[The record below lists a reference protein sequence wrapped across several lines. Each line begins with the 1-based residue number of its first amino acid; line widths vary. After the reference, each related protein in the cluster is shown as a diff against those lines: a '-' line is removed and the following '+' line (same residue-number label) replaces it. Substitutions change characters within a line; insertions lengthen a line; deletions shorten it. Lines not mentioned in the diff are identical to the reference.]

1 MNTRYFLILI
11 FVCAT
16 SAFAQSNYGGA
27 PCEYHSIADSLC
39 TRCHPDLI
47 DGFKQR
53 NDWCAEHH
61 IPESQCYLCHP
72 EIAKPG
78 ERPALH
84 DHSEHSDHEEHGE
97 HDGHD
102 HAEHEDHDAKI
113 DEGKPRTSLFRA
125 NKDHCA
131 SNDAVIQLAS
141 IKTAERAGLKFLT
154 VSEAPVSEFVEASAE
169 VEFDATAAYAVTSLL
184 GGTIV
189 RWVAQPGEFVS
200 RGEVLAFCESFEA
213 ASLKAEYAHAAAIF
227 TLAQTEQT
235 RQNTLAAS
243 GLTSA
248 LDVQKSEAEFSRAQA
263 DMRRAESSL
272 RAAGLSQE
280 EIDELTCCAEMDV
293 TIPIRARVSGTLVEQ
308 RSELGAIIEP
318 GETIGLVAETGRLWV
333 EAQVR
338 ERDLSRL
345 RVGQAA
351 LLSSDGEGWNRCSGE
366 VVWVANSV
374 DELTRMGRVRV
385 AVNQNGESLRAHEFV
400 RVKFEVSSSDEL
412 VIPSESVQWEG
423 CCNVVFVAE
432 TPDRIK
438 PRKVDIEFTSGNGY
452 AVKGLNAG
460 EKIITSGS
468 YLLKTELMK
477 GSLGAGCCGQGA

>member
-1 MNTRYFLILI
+1 LI
-11 FVCAT
+11 ARAEYSGT
-16 SAFAQSNYGGA
+16 
-27 PCEYHSIADSLC
+27 PCEYHGVADSLC
-39 TRCHPDLI
+39 TRCHPALI

-61 IPESQCYLCHP
+61 IPESQCSLCHP
-72 EIAKPG
+72 ELAKPR
-78 ERPALH
+78 EAPAPH
-84 DHSEHSDHEEHGE
+84 DQSEHEGD
-97 HDGHD
+97 D
-102 HAEHEDHDAKI
+102 HAEQEETSATS
-113 DEGKPRTSLFRA
+113 ESGKPRTSLFRA
-125 NKDHCA
+125 NKGHCA
-131 SNDAVIQLAS
+131 SDDAVIQLAS
-141 IKTAERAGLKFLT
+141 IQTAERAGLKFLT

-189 RWVAQPGEFVS
+189 RWLAQPGEFVE
-200 RGEVLAFCESFEA
+200 RGEILAFCESFDA
-213 ASLKAEYAHAAAIF
+213 ASLKAEHAHAAAIF
-227 TLAQTEQT
+227 DLAQSERERQTTLAT
-235 RQNTLAAS
+235 S
-243 GLTSA
+243 GLTSS
-248 LDVQKSEAEFSRAQA
+248 LEVQKAEAEFSRAQA
-263 DMRRAESSL
+263 DKRKAESSL
-272 RAAGLSQE
+272 KAAGLSQE
-280 EIDELTCCAEMDV
+280 EIDELTCCPEMDV

-318 GETIGLVAETGRLWV
+318 GETIGLIAETGKLWV

-338 ERDLSRL
+338 ERDLSRI

-351 LLSSDGEGWNRCSGE
+351 LLSSDGEAWNRCSGD

-374 DELTRMGRVRV
+374 DELTRMGRVRI

-400 RVKFEVSSSDEL
+400 RVKFEVNSADEM
-412 VIPSESVQWEG
+412 VIPSESVQWDG

-438 PRKVDIEFTSGNGY
+438 PRKVDVHFTNGSNY
-452 AVKGLNAG
+452 AVGGLKSG

-477 GSLGAGCCGQGA
+477 GSLGAGCVGCGA